1 MRVWMHVACVFACAL
16 LRLGFCSR
24 VCIAQLEASHVAALR
39 RAAKA
44 TRTFLS
50 KGALAKLDKL

>member
-1 MRVWMHVACVFACAL
+1 LV
-16 LRLGFCSR
+16 
-24 VCIAQLEASHVAALR
+24 QLEAGHVAALR

>member
-1 MRVWMHVACVFACAL
+1 
-16 LRLGFCSR
+16 

-50 KGALAKLDKL
+50 KGALAKLAKL